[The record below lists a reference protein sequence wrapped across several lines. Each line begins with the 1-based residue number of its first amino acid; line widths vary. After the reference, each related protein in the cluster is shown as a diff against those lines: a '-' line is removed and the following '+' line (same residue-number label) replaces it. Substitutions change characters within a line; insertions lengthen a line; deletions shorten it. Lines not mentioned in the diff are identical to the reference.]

1 MKTIFLAA
9 MATLVAIPAAAATA
23 PVVIYQSMPDRVTQS
38 AEANTAERIEI
49 AAQAACEAPF
59 LRDLKGQ
66 QLHAER
72 PAEARAA
79 AKAALAQTELVAR

>member
-66 QLHAER
+66 QLHAECL
-72 PAEARAA
+72 AEARAA
-79 AKAALAQTELVAR
+79 AKAALAQTELAAR